1 MLGRY
6 HNYHFKI
13 KWKHFI
19 QLPVITVLA
28 HQVIDRTYWYDEE
41 SGDDA
46 WEWCE
51 DYDEEEDLA
60 TRVSDQELQGTVK
73 PH

>member
-1 MLGRY
+1 MKCRINLL
-6 HNYHFKI
+6 I
-13 KWKHFI
+13 
-19 QLPVITVLA
+19 A

-46 WEWCE
+46 WEWYE

-60 TRVSDQELQGTVK
+60 TQVSDQELQGTVN
-73 PH
+73 PPQSSLIQ

>member
-1 MLGRY
+1 MKCRINLL
-6 HNYHFKI
+6 I
-13 KWKHFI
+13 
-19 QLPVITVLA
+19 A

-46 WEWCE
+46 WEWYE

-60 TRVSDQELQGTVK
+60 TQVSDQELQGTVK
-73 PH
+73 PPRS